1 MLIKQCIYGVTT
13 QKEKQCVN
21 SHQAFR
27 RLQVECTW
35 MYPLPLELADLSSYI
50 IGRRTSITETKL
62 NTLICELYQKKI

>member
-13 QKEKQCVN
+13 QKEKQCFN
-21 SHQAFR
+21 SDQTFR